1 MEINIKV
8 PTSLNEITLK
18 QYKKFLSVQ
27 EKNDDPNFIQAKM
40 MEIFCGVSHK
50 FASLMKYSDVEK
62 ITGSINEM
70 FLEKPALI
78 TSFKLNGKEY
88 GFIPKLDDMTLGEYI
103 DLDSFTGDYDTIEIA
118 MNVLYRPIKHKLKNK
133 YTIQDYD
140 PKTKEDLL
148 NMPMDAVVSSLFFF
162 LNLGMELSEITLNSL
177 KINPP
182 VQLAELQRFQQSMDG
197 FSLFLPYLKETLLEL
212 KISQN

>member
-103 DLDSFTGDYDTIEIA
+103 DLDSFTGDYDNIEIA

-133 YTIQDYD
+133 YTIQEYD